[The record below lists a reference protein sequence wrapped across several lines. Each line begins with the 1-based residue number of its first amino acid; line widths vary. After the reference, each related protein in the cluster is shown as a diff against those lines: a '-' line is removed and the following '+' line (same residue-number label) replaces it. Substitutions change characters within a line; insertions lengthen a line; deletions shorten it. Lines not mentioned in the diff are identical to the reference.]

1 MPPNNNKLLSVEN
14 VVQLIATHKER
25 MKKKDRVQRERSEK
39 GVEDITSKTAGLN
52 FQEKSPAQSIEEYQC
67 TGNLEV
73 DFHEVTALL
82 GLSEIPTVTPRS
94 SAALSP
100 SMEKGIG
107 ESQTH
112 GPWCSKRQLLVD
124 LETEDPRSVKA
135 VKVFGWKVDETLTK
149 ALNKILPSLNNLQT
163 LHFWQADLTV
173 HTLLNLKATL
183 HLCYNLRTVVLE
195 GNPMAEHSYHLLMSE
210 DSNIAHLSLRHN
222 QIGEEGARLI
232 GSALSTTQ
240 SANKNLV
247 SLNLAFNSIGDAG
260 AKHIAQGLRL
270 NRSLLCLSLAN
281 NHIGDAG
288 AALLAE
294 ILSPFPLTHE
304 EVVERRKLKIRRDQS
319 PSQGADQALSIPS
332 SCSVEQ
338 NVSKSAKT
346 SSKKKDKSS
355 ASQTGSG
362 KKEDPKMAKKTS
374 DTKVQRNR
382 QKPETRDRQPSAMET
397 ESADGGEIVSSLL
410 DPGVQ
415 HIGGKMIMPG
425 NTSLTSLNLTGN
437 RLTERSVECFC
448 SSLQAQGDAG
458 GLMHLCLNRNRFPL
472 DCKAFLKI
480 QELMAF
486 RDPLNKSSTTQAE
499 EGQGPAE

>member
-1 MPPNNNKLLSVEN
+1 
-14 VVQLIATHKER
+14 
-25 MKKKDRVQRERSEK
+25 MKKKERVQREKSEK
-39 GVEDITSKTAGLN
+39 GVEGITSKTAGLN
-52 FQEKSPAQSIEEYQC
+52 FQERCPAQSIEEYQC
-67 TGNLEV
+67 TGNLEA

-94 SAALSP
+94 SALSP
-100 SMEKGIG
+100 SMDKGISG
-107 ESQTH
+107 ESQTQ

-124 LETEDPRSVKA
+124 LETEDPRSAKA
-135 VKVFGWKVDETLTK
+135 VKVFGWKVDETMTK

-163 LHFWQADLTV
+163 LHFWQADLTT
-173 HTLLNLKATL
+173 HTLLSLKATL
-183 HLCYNLRTVVLE
+183 PLCYNLRTVVLE

-210 DSNIAHLSLRHN
+210 DGNIAHLSLRHN

-240 SANKNLV
+240 SANKSLV

-304 EVVERRKLKIRRDQS
+304 EVVERRKLKIQRDQS
-319 PSQGADQALSIPS
+319 PSLGTDQALSIPS
-332 SCSVEQ
+332 SSSVEQ
-338 NVSKSAKT
+338 IVSKATKT

-362 KKEDPKMAKKTS
+362 KKEDPKMAKKMS

-382 QKPETRDRQPSAMET
+382 QKPETRDRQPPVMET
-397 ESADGGEIVSSLL
+397 EDKNNLGLNKSADGGEIVSSLL

-415 HIGGKMIMPG
+415 HVGGKMIMPG
-425 NTSLTSLNLTGN
+425 NTALTSLNLTGN
-437 RLTERSVECFC
+437 RLTERSLECFC
-448 SSLQAQGDAG
+448 SSLQAQGDGA
-458 GLMHLCLNRNRFPL
+458 GLMHLCLNRNAFPP
-472 DCKAFLKI
+472 DCKTFLKI
-480 QELMAF
+480 QELMVF
-486 RDPLNKSSTTQAE
+486 RDPLNKSSTTQAD
-499 EGQGPAE
+499 GQGLVE